1 MAGSVRRIQLVGGS
15 TYIVSLPKEWVENH
29 RLGKGS
35 QVMIST
41 LPDGSLL
48 LKPLAGGGRPERRAV
63 VEARGGY
70 GRLLRAI
77 ISSYIAGARV
87 IEVRYS
93 VDQHETVMEVV
104 GQISRILLGVE
115 MLDSEPGLVRLYS
128 VLDDYAVSFR
138 DAYAKMR
145 RGVEGMLESLTRGL
159 EEENK
164 VLITAT
170 IERDDLVD
178 RLYLYLARQMTR
190 ALLEGRATQVLGI
203 SSTAEA
209 PYLFLAL
216 KSMERIG
223 DHATII
229 ARIALSSGV
238 APLRPHLDIVR
249 EVASTVHTAAG
260 LLPGPGPGAVE
271 EAQETADKASVIRR
285 RVRETRDRSRRL
297 PEVRALDSMERIA
310 GYTQDMAEAVIN
322 IASIRASIGQDS
334 NP

>member
-15 TYIVSLPKEWVENH
+15 TYIVSLPKEWVETH

-35 QVMIST
+35 QVIVST

-48 LKPLAGGGRPERRAV
+48 IKPLAGGERPERRAV

-70 GRLLRAI
+70 GRLLRAV

-93 VDQHETVMEVV
+93 VEQHETVMEVV
-104 GQISRILLGVE
+104 SQISRILLGVE

-128 VLDDYAVSFR
+128 VLDDYAVSFS

-159 EEENK
+159 EEDNK
-164 VLITAT
+164 VLIMAT

-203 SSTAEA
+203 SSAAEA
-209 PYLFLAL
+209 PYIFLAL

-229 ARIALSSGV
+229 ARIALSSGLT
-238 APLRPHLDIVR
+238 PLKPHLGIVR
-249 EVASTVHTAAG
+249 EVASMVHRATG
-260 LLPGPGPGAVE
+260 LLPGSGTVE
-271 EAQETADKASVIRR
+271 EAQDTADKASAIRR
-285 RVRETRDRSRRL
+285 RVRELRDRSRRL

-322 IASIRASIGQDS
+322 IASIRASIGRDS